1 MDGDVQLKIPKL
13 RKSSSSPSVLERWRR
28 IDPAPY
34 VVMDGVSSR
43 KVDDLVMALG
53 VGAGI
58 SKSEAS
64 RICAQLDVPMNEF
77 RTRNLSDR
85 G

>member
-1 MDGDVQLKIPKL
+1 
-13 RKSSSSPSVLERWRR
+13 
-28 IDPAPY
+28 
-34 VVMDGVSSR
+34 MDGVSSR

-64 RICAQLDVPMNEF
+64 LICAQLDVPMNEF